1 MNTITPETE
10 RTSHYFWAF
19 MRNYRLDSQLITTQ
33 LREGVRNVFAEDE
46 AMLAAQQAAIDANP
60 DHEFY
65 SLNIDAGGMW
75 VRRILDRMLE
85 AEDADPRRTCLRT
98 RAMTTQSLPDWST
111 GRVVAST
118 PVAHDVRRIT
128 IARPAARPGRAGQ
141 PRRRPRPPRRRRT
154 DVRSYSVV
162 ESDDD
167 GGLLTI
173 SVLRVPQSR
182 GGSAFMHGL
191 EPGDELAVTQPLQ
204 NFPLRVGAPRY
215 VLLAGGIG
223 ITAVAEMARVL
234 RHVGA
239 DYTLV
244 YVGRGRERM
253 AYVVELAELHGDRL
267 VLHVDA
273 EGSPLDVAELV
284 RSVDAQT
291 ELYMCGPIR
300 LMDAVRRNWHDAG
313 LPPANLRYETF
324 GSSGWFEPEEFVV
337 RVPQRQVETTVRTDE
352 TLLEALTRAG
362 RRPDVRLPQGRV
374 RAVPPRR
381 RRRGRHPR
389 PPRRLPQRRPAGQRP
404 VAARPASRAWPP
416 ARDRPPGRSCR

>member
-1 MNTITPETE
+1 MPPPFWRKNIRDRFPDFDGPVDRWQIIHYYAPSTICIDVGVARAGTGAPQGDRSQGVNGYVMNTITPETE

-85 AEDADPRRTCLRT
+85 AEAQTPPDPSPNRC
-98 RAMTTQSLPDWST
+98 DDH
-111 GRVVAST
+111 
-118 PVAHDVRRIT
+118 PVAARLGHRPGRGQPT
-128 IARPAARPGRAGQ
+128 RSPRTYGGSPSRARPEAGPRPAATSTCGCRSA
-141 PRRRPRPPRRRRT
+141 RPPTSAPTRSWSPPTTAGCSRSACCGCRSRAAARRSCT
-154 DVRSYSVV
+154 ASS
-162 ESDDD
+162 
-167 GGLLTI
+167 
-173 SVLRVPQSR
+173 
-182 GGSAFMHGL
+182 
-191 EPGDELAVTQPLQ
+191 PGDELEVTQPLQ

-244 YVGRGRERM
+244 YVGRSRERM
-253 AYVVELAELHGDRL
+253 AYVAELAELHGDRL

-273 EGSPLDVAELV
+273 EGTPLDVAELV
-284 RSVDAQT
+284 GSVDAPDGA
-291 ELYMCGPIR
+291 LH
-300 LMDAVRRNWHDAG
+300 VRAD
-313 LPPANLRYETF
+313 PA
-324 GSSGWFEPEEFVV
+324 
-337 RVPQRQVETTVRTDE
+337 D
-352 TLLEALTRAG
+352 G
-362 RRPDVRLPQGRV
+362 RRPPQLAGR
-374 RAVPPRR
+374 AGCRR
-381 RRRGRHPR
+381 RTCATRRSAAAAGSRPR
-389 PPRRLPQRRPAGQRP
+389 SSWPG
-404 VAARPASRAWPP
+404 SRS
-416 ARDRPPGRSCR
+416 GRSRPRSARTRPCSRR